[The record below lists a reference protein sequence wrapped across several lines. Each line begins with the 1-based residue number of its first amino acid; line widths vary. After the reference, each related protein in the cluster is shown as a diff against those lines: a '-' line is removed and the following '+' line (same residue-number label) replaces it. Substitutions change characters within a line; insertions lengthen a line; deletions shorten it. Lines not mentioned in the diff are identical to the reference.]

1 MPVKAPAKCA
11 AWTGMKPV
19 VAKNVLSQAHSAMVF
34 SRIPAMAR
42 YANGLMCLK
51 RFQANKMNRQHPM
64 PDRPP

>member
-19 VAKNVLSQAHSAMVF
+19 VAKKVLPHVHSAMVF

-42 YANGLMCLK
+42 CANGLMFRK
-51 RFQANKMNRQHPM
+51 RFQANKMKRQHPM